1 MAAVSATF
9 TAIILPAVSTY
20 FLVGL
25 AVAAG
30 EGNLSTTS
38 PFLRIGL
45 LTVGAT
51 AGVTGWISTVGLRHG
66 GADSNSQLRSGSAR
80 YRK

>member
-1 MAAVSATF
+1 MVGLVAAFGPIRTIKL
-9 TAIILPAVSTY
+9 TAYGLVTVFFLPVSTY

-45 LTVGAT
+45 LTVGADDT
-51 AGVTGWISTVGLRHG
+51 VAGTRDEPRG
-66 GADSNSQLRSGSAR
+66 
-80 YRK
+80 